1 MILLIEDN
9 LHVRENTTEILELA
23 GYKVITACNGNEGV
37 KLAENNIPDL
47 IICDIMMPE
56 LDGYGVLNILKK
68 NAATATIPFIFLSA
82 KEENTDFQKSRGAD
96 AYLTKPFD
104 DINLLGTIEVCLKKK
119 I

>member
-23 GYKVITACNGNEGV
+23 GYKVITASNGKEGV
-37 KLAENNIPDL
+37 ELAENQIPDL

-56 LDGYGVLNILKK
+56 LDGYGVLEILKK
-68 NAATATIPFIFLSA
+68 NSSTATIPFIFLSA
-82 KEENTDFQKSRGAD
+82 KEENTNFQKSQGAD

-104 DINLLGTIEVCLKKK
+104 DANLLETIKTWLKKK
-119 I
+119 